1 MRVCVLLPALA
12 LLSRASCQCL
22 SSSDT
27 SPPPRLQIL
36 KKTTPFS
43 LDLLKK
49 ALPPTGNFFISP
61 FSVWS
66 ALVLAYFGSRGNTKA
81 ELEQVLR
88 LTNRE
93 DTLALFRALE
103 RRYDSQE
110 ANQNYTINS
119 ANRIYF
125 DQSIPVRECVGKV
138 LDDKVKLIDFNRPD
152 AAAADINAFIN
163 AETRGKIPKLIEP
176 SFVKDAKMVLTNA
189 VYFKGFWKYP
199 FNPQRTH
206 KDNFFINPKAALQVD
221 MMSQTGISNMVIGL
235 GEASRPGAGD
245 ALQGR
250 RRVHGGA
257 PPAKWES
264 QGGGQAGPTPEAQE
278 TRVSVLKA
286 MPSVPVRVKFPKII
300 VESALEDELI
310 STLKNMGIRDLFS
323 SAADLTDF
331 THVRG
336 LMVNGAIHKALIE
349 VDEEGAEAAAAT
361 VLVMTKSS
369 MTPKTTFTCN
379 RPFVFYIKDNEA
391 NNILFMGV
399 YRGL

>member
-27 SPPPRLQIL
+27 SPPPRLPIL
-36 KKTTPFS
+36 KKTTPS
-43 LDLLKK
+43 ASTYSE
-49 ALPPTGNFFISP
+49 ALPPSGNFFISP

-66 ALVLAYFGSRGNTKA
+66 ARPRL
-81 ELEQVLR
+81 LR
-88 LTNRE
+88 LPRQHEGGAGAGSAAHQQE

-199 FNPQRTH
+199 FKPQRTH
-206 KDNFFINPKAALQVD
+206 KDKFFVTPEESVQVD
-221 MMSQTGISNMVIGL
+221 MMTQTGRFKYVDSEKLHAQVLEMPY
-235 GEASRPGAGD
+235 RGD
-245 ALQGR
+245 AVSMVVLLPMG
-250 RRVHGGA
+250 
-257 PPAKWES
+257 ES
-264 QGGGQAGPTPEAQE
+264 QGDRLVRRLRP
-278 TRVSVLKA
+278 RRLVSVLKA
-286 MPSVPVRVKFPKII
+286 MPSVPLIVKFPKIS
-300 VESALEDELI
+300 VES
-310 STLKNMGIRDLFS
+310 TLGMNSFRY
-323 SAADLTDF
+323 
-331 THVRG
+331 V
-336 LMVNGAIHKALIE
+336 
-349 VDEEGAEAAAAT
+349 
-361 VLVMTKSS
+361 
-369 MTPKTTFTCN
+369 
-379 RPFVFYIKDNEA
+379 
-391 NNILFMGV
+391 
-399 YRGL
+399 

>member
-27 SPPPRLQIL
+27 SPPPRLPIL
-36 KKTTPFS
+36 RQTTTFS

-49 ALPPTGNFFISP
+49 ALPPSGNFFISP

-138 LDDKVKLIDFNRPD
+138 LDDKVKLIDFNR
-152 AAAADINAFIN
+152 
-163 AETRGKIPKLIEP
+163 
-176 SFVKDAKMVLTNA
+176 
-189 VYFKGFWKYP
+189 
-199 FNPQRTH
+199 
-206 KDNFFINPKAALQVD
+206 LQFCC
-221 MMSQTGISNMVIGL
+221 L
-235 GEASRPGAGD
+235 
-245 ALQGR
+245 
-250 RRVHGGA
+250 
-257 PPAKWES
+257 
-264 QGGGQAGPTPEAQE
+264 
-278 TRVSVLKA
+278 
-286 MPSVPVRVKFPKII
+286 
-300 VESALEDELI
+300 
-310 STLKNMGIRDLFS
+310 
-323 SAADLTDF
+323 
-331 THVRG
+331 
-336 LMVNGAIHKALIE
+336 
-349 VDEEGAEAAAAT
+349 
-361 VLVMTKSS
+361 
-369 MTPKTTFTCN
+369 
-379 RPFVFYIKDNEA
+379 
-391 NNILFMGV
+391 
-399 YRGL
+399 

>member
-1 MRVCVLLPALA
+1 MYISVSPSRLSVVGESALREEDFSRSSVTLGRCVGAGVETLVNHESVRAAPRPRPPVTGQLSVPLLLRHLA
-12 LLSRASCQCL
+12 A
-22 SSSDT
+22 
-27 SPPPRLQIL
+27 PRLPIL
-36 KKTTPFS
+36 SGRPLQPRLTQ
-43 LDLLKK
+43 K
-49 ALPPTGNFFISP
+49 ALPPSGNFFISP

-138 LDDKVKLIDFNRPD
+138 LDDQVKFTDFNRPD

-163 AETRGKIPKLIEP
+163 AETRGKIPKLIEWTL
-176 SFVKDAKMVLTNA
+176 KC
-189 VYFKGFWKYP
+189 
-199 FNPQRTH
+199 
-206 KDNFFINPKAALQVD
+206 
-221 MMSQTGISNMVIGL
+221 GL

-257 PPAKWES
+257 PPANGRAKEVDRLVRRLR
-264 QGGGQAGPTPEAQE
+264 P
-278 TRVSVLKA
+278 RRLVSVVKA
-286 MPSVPVRVKFPKII
+286 MPSVPLIVKFPKIS
-300 VESALEDELI
+300 VESTLGDELI

-361 VLVMTKSS
+361 VLAVTKSS
-369 MTPKTTFTCN
+369 PMPPKTTFTCN

>member
-1 MRVCVLLPALA
+1 MYISVSPSRLSVVGESALREDFSRSSVTLGRCVGAGVETLL
-12 LLSRASCQCL
+12 
-22 SSSDT
+22 
-27 SPPPRLQIL
+27 
-36 KKTTPFS
+36 
-43 LDLLKK
+43 K
-49 ALPPTGNFFISP
+49 ALPPSGNFFISP

-81 ELEQVLR
+81 
-88 LTNRE
+88 E

-138 LDDKVKLIDFNRPD
+138 LDDQVKLIDFNRFKPRAQCESLPYKRADLFSRLTLILSNREKPSVPD

-176 SFVKDAKMVLTNA
+176 SFVEDAKMVLTNA

-199 FNPQRTH
+199 FKPQRTTRTMDSEKLH
-206 KDNFFINPKAALQVD
+206 AQVLE
-221 MMSQTGISNMVIGL
+221 MPY
-235 GEASRPGAGD
+235 RGD
-245 ALQGR
+245 AVSMVVLLPRSGR
-250 RRVHGGA
+250 AKEVDRLVRRLR
-257 PPAKWES
+257 P
-264 QGGGQAGPTPEAQE
+264 
-278 TRVSVLKA
+278 RRLVSVLKA
-286 MPSVPVRVKFPKII
+286 MPSVPLIVKFPKIS
-300 VESALEDELI
+300 VESTLGDELI

-361 VLVMTKSS
+361 VLAVTKSS
-369 MTPKTTFTCN
+369 PMPPKTTFTCN